1 VFGFE
6 PFFDTRSTG
15 QATQGWGANPTTGLI
30 DSVVK
35 GANGMSEAALHGE
48 AFTGQDFRN
57 LSRAV
62 NVLHNFPLVLQSVN
76 ATSSAFPA
84 Q

>member
-1 VFGFE
+1 M
-6 PFFDTRSTG
+6 
-15 QATQGWGANPTTGLI
+15 
-30 DSVVK
+30 VK
-35 GANGMSEAALHGE
+35 GAKRVSEAALHGE

-62 NVLHNFPLVLQSVN
+62 NVLHNFPLVLQSVKTVS
-76 ATSSAFPA
+76 AVFSS